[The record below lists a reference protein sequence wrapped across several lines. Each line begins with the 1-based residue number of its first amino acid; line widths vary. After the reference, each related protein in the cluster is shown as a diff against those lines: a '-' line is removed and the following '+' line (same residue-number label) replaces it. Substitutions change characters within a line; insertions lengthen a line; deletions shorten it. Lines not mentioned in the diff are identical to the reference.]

1 MVHLCA
7 ITMDVGE
14 RFPDYVL
21 TDDSGAEFDSRTMAG
36 KRYVLYF
43 YPKDNTSGC
52 TTEAKDFTAA
62 APSLAEKGIEVIGVS
77 RDSTASH
84 QNFKRK
90 QELTIRL
97 LTDADHS
104 LMEKVGAW
112 GLKTNYG
119 KTFEGVKRTTFVIG
133 PDGTVEAVWNN
144 VKVAGHVAKVVEKVG
159 SL

>member
-1 MVHLCA
+1 
-7 ITMDVGE
+7 MDVGE
-14 RFPDYVL
+14 RFPDYIL
-21 TDDSGAEFDSRTMAG
+21 IDDSGAEFDSRSMAG

-43 YPKDNTSGC
+43 YPKDNTGGC
-52 TTEAKDFTAA
+52 TTEAKEFTAA
-62 APSLAEKGIEVIGVS
+62 SPRFAELGMEVIGVS
-77 RDSTASH
+77 RDSTTTH

-119 KTFEGVKRTTFVIG
+119 KTFEGVKRTTFIIG
-133 PDGTVEAVWNN
+133 KDGNVEAVWNN
-144 VKVAGHVAKVVEKVG
+144 VKVAGHVAKVLEKAS

>member
-1 MVHLCA
+1 
-7 ITMDVGE
+7 MDAGE

-21 TDDSGAEFDSRTMAG
+21 IDDSGAEFDSRSMAG

-43 YPKDNTSGC
+43 YPKDNTGGC

-62 APSLAEKGIEVIGVS
+62 SARFAELGMEVIGVS
-77 RDSTASH
+77 RDPTTTH
-84 QNFKRK
+84 QNFKKK

-119 KTFEGVKRTTFVIG
+119 KTFEGVKRTTFIIG
-133 PDGTVEAVWNN
+133 KDGNVEAVWNN
-144 VKVAGHVAKVVEKVG
+144 VKVAGHVAKVLEKAS

>member
-1 MVHLCA
+1 
-7 ITMDVGE
+7 MDAGE

-21 TDDSGAEFDSRTMAG
+21 IDDSGAEFDSRSMAG

-43 YPKDNTSGC
+43 YPKDNTGGC
-52 TTEAKDFTAA
+52 TTEAKEFTAA
-62 APSLAEKGIEVIGVS
+62 SPRFAELGMEVIGVS
-77 RDSTASH
+77 RDPTTTH

-97 LTDADHS
+97 LTDADHA

-119 KTFEGVKRTTFVIG
+119 KTFEGVKRTTFIIG
-133 PDGTVEAVWNN
+133 KDGNVEAVWNN
-144 VKVAGHVAKVVEKVG
+144 VKVAGHVAKVLEKAS

>member
-1 MVHLCA
+1 
-7 ITMDVGE
+7 MDAGE

-21 TDDSGAEFDSRTMAG
+21 IDDSGAEFDSRSMAG

-43 YPKDNTSGC
+43 YPKDNTGGC
-52 TTEAKDFTAA
+52 TTEAKEFTAA
-62 APSLAEKGIEVIGVS
+62 SPRFAELGMEVIGVS
-77 RDSTASH
+77 RDSTTTH

-104 LMEKVGAW
+104 LMENVGAW

-119 KTFEGVKRTTFVIG
+119 KTFEGVKRTTFIIG
-133 PDGTVEAVWNN
+133 KDGNVEAVWNN
-144 VKVAGHVAKVVEKVG
+144 VKVAGHVAKVLEKAS

>member
-1 MVHLCA
+1 
-7 ITMDVGE
+7 MDAGE

-21 TDDSGAEFDSRTMAG
+21 IDDSGAEFDSRSMAG

-43 YPKDNTSGC
+43 YPKDNTGGC
-52 TTEAKDFTAA
+52 TTEAKEFTAA
-62 APSLAEKGIEVIGVS
+62 SPRFAELGMEVIGVS
-77 RDSTASH
+77 RDSTTTH

-104 LMEKVGAW
+104 LMENVGAW

-119 KTFEGVKRTTFVIG
+119 KTFATCPATFTLFHTASTF
-133 PDGTVEAVWNN
+133 PSLPMMN
-144 VKVAGHVAKVVEKVG
+144 VVRFTPSKVFP
-159 SL
+159 

>member
-1 MVHLCA
+1 
-7 ITMDVGE
+7 MDAGE

-21 TDDSGAEFDSRTMAG
+21 TDDTGAEFDSRSMAG

-62 APSLAEKGIEVIGVS
+62 SADFAALGMEVIGVS

-97 LTDADHS
+97 LTDAGHS

-119 KTFEGVKRTTFVIG
+119 KTFEGVKRTTFIIG
-133 PDGTVEAVWNN
+133 NDGNVEAVWNN
-144 VKVAGHVAKVVEKVG
+144 VKVAGHVAKVLDKAK

>member
-1 MVHLCA
+1 
-7 ITMDVGE
+7 MDAGE

-21 TDDSGAEFDSRTMAG
+21 TDDSGAEFDSRSMAG

-62 APSLAEKGIEVIGVS
+62 SADFAALGMEVIGVS

-119 KTFEGVKRTTFVIG
+119 KTFEGVKRTTFIIG
-133 PDGTVEAVWNN
+133 KDGIVEAVWNN
-144 VKVAGHVAKVVEKVG
+144 VKVAGHVAKVLDKAK

>member
-1 MVHLCA
+1 
-7 ITMDVGE
+7 MDAGE

-21 TDDSGAEFDSRTMAG
+21 IDDSGAEFDSRSMAG

-43 YPKDNTSGC
+43 YPKDNTGGC
-52 TTEAKDFTAA
+52 TIEAKEFTAA
-62 APSLAEKGIEVIGVS
+62 SPRFAELGMEVIGVS
-77 RDSTASH
+77 RDPTTTH

-119 KTFEGVKRTTFVIG
+119 KTFEGVKRTTFIIG
-133 PDGTVEAVWNN
+133 KDGNVEAVWNN
-144 VKVAGHVAKVVEKVG
+144 VKVAGHVAKVLEKAS

>member
-1 MVHLCA
+1 
-7 ITMDVGE
+7 MDAGE

-21 TDDSGAEFDSRTMAG
+21 IDDSGAEFDSRSMAG

-43 YPKDNTSGC
+43 YPKDNTGGC
-52 TTEAKDFTAA
+52 TTEAKEFTAA
-62 APSLAEKGIEVIGVS
+62 SPRFAELGMEVIGVS
-77 RDSTASH
+77 RDSTTTH

-112 GLKTNYG
+112 ELKTNYG
-119 KTFEGVKRTTFVIG
+119 KTFEGVKRTTFIIG
-133 PDGTVEAVWNN
+133 KDGNVEVVWNN
-144 VKVAGHVAKVVEKVG
+144 VKVAGHVAKVLEKAS

>member
-1 MVHLCA
+1 
-7 ITMDVGE
+7 MDVGE
-14 RFPDYVL
+14 RFPDFVL
-21 TDDSGAEFDSRTMAG
+21 TDDSGAQFDSRSMAG

-43 YPKDNTSGC
+43 YPKDNTGGC
-52 TTEAKDFTAA
+52 TTEAKEFTAA
-62 APSLAEKGIEVIGVS
+62 VPEFAKLGMEIIGVS
-77 RDSTASH
+77 RDSTATH

-90 QELTIRL
+90 QELSIRL

-119 KTFEGVKRTTFVIG
+119 KTFEGVKRTTFIIG
-133 PDGTVEAVWNN
+133 ADGNVEAVWNN
-144 VKVAGHVAKVVEKVG
+144 VRVAGHVAKVLEKAS

>member
-1 MVHLCA
+1 
-7 ITMDVGE
+7 MDVGE
-14 RFPDYVL
+14 RFPDFVL
-21 TDDSGAEFDSRTMAG
+21 TDDSGAQFDSRSMAG

-43 YPKDNTSGC
+43 YPKDNTGGC
-52 TTEAKDFTAA
+52 TTEAREFTAA
-62 APSLAEKGIEVIGVS
+62 APEFAKLGMEIIGVS
-77 RDSTASH
+77 RDSTATH

-90 QELTIRL
+90 QELSIRL

-119 KTFEGVKRTTFVIG
+119 KTFEGVKRTTFIIG
-133 PDGTVEAVWNN
+133 ADGNVEAVWNN
-144 VKVAGHVAKVVEKVG
+144 VRVAGHVAKVLEKAS

>member
-1 MVHLCA
+1 
-7 ITMDVGE
+7 MDVGE
-14 RFPDYVL
+14 RFPDFVL
-21 TDDSGAEFDSRTMAG
+21 TDDSGAQFDSSSMAG

-43 YPKDNTSGC
+43 YPKDNTGGC
-52 TTEAKDFTAA
+52 TTEAKEFTAA
-62 APSLAEKGIEVIGVS
+62 VPEFAKLGMEIIGVS
-77 RDSTASH
+77 RDSTATH

-90 QELTIRL
+90 QELSIRL

-119 KTFEGVKRTTFVIG
+119 KTFEGVKRTTFIIG
-133 PDGTVEAVWNN
+133 ADGNVEAVWNN
-144 VKVAGHVAKVVEKVG
+144 VRVAGHVAKVLEKAS